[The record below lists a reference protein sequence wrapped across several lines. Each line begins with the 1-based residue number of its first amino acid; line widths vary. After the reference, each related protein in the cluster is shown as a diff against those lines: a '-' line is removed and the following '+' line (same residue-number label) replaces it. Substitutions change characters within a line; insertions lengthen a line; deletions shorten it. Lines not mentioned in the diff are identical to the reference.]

1 MNNIEKAKVL
11 LFVVVVLAMCIGG
24 AYAGWK
30 YPELYI
36 IPLDG
41 HYITPYIIEMGKIN
55 IVNICGTDPRPF
67 QPFVDK
73 FWCLA

>member
-1 MNNIEKAKVL
+1 MNNIEKAKVM

-55 IVNICGTDPRPF
+55 IVNICGEDPRPF
-67 QPFVDK
+67 QPFIDK

>member
-1 MNNIEKAKVL
+1 MNIKEKAKII
-11 LFVVVVLAMCIGG
+11 LFVVIMLAMCVGG
-24 AYAGWK
+24 AFAGYM

-36 IPLDG
+36 IPIDG
-41 HYITPYIIEMGKIN
+41 HYITPYVIDLGQIN

-67 QPFVDK
+67 QPFIDK